1 MRDLLTTLSRTFCAN
16 CVEVLTQFYSA
27 RECSTQRQTQASAR
41 KQYYLAAGAGVAG
54 ATGTAGAVAPGTTP
68 GIADAGAAGTLGTL
82 DAPGTELAGTAPVA
96 AGALFGKPGTA
107 DPTGG
112 ATGAV
117 CEKFC
122 MMPVS

>member
-1 MRDLLTTLSRTFCAN
+1 M
-16 CVEVLTQFYSA
+16 V
-27 RECSTQRQTQASAR
+27 
-41 KQYYLAAGAGVAG
+41 AGAGVAG
-54 ATGTAGAVAPGTTP
+54 ATGTAGAVPLGTTP
-68 GIADAGAAGTLGTL
+68 GIADAGAAGTPGTL
-82 DAPGTELAGTAPVA
+82 DAPGTELAGTPPVV

-122 MMPVS
+122 IMPVSCPFVPRFVT

>member
-1 MRDLLTTLSRTFCAN
+1 MRSQHYFT
-16 CVEVLTQFYSA
+16 
-27 RECSTQRQTQASAR
+27 
-41 KQYYLAAGAGVAG
+41 GAGVTG
-54 ATGTAGAVAPGTTP
+54 ATGTAAGAFGTTL
-68 GIADAGAAGTLGTL
+68 GITAAGAAGTPGTL
-82 DAPGTELAGTAPVA
+82 EAPGTAFAGAEPGV

-122 MMPVS
+122 MIPVS